1 VSDFA
6 RLFFFSFFLF
16 SFFEMFSVFAL
27 TSRGFFSVDPR
38 AAVRLLLFPF
48 EPETTLLSV
57 VSSRRRGKPLP
68 PAKKAADSGDEQD
81 EHLPAIFHITS
92 TPMASD
98 ADAPLVT
105 PPPPLAVPPPPAL
118 PAAMLPPTLFRFQD
132 ESLLKSQIDA
142 AVADATAAI
151 TVRYEYRLV
160 QSQNEVCAL
169 RQQVD
174 QLQRQLQLLSIGAA
188 STAASTAASGTAST
202 PFDSDLP
209 LDDMASLTLSTA
221 AFSSMSPPRKRR
233 QQPTGAFDSLCRDMA
248 WLELPPHSPSQHGLF
263 V

>member
-1 VSDFA
+1 
-6 RLFFFSFFLF
+6 
-16 SFFEMFSVFAL
+16 M
-27 TSRGFFSVDPR
+27 
-38 AAVRLLLFPF
+38 
-48 EPETTLLSV
+48 LSV

-92 TPMASD
+92 TPMVNDDD
-98 ADAPLVT
+98 ADAPLVA
-105 PPPPLAVPPPPAL
+105 PPPPLAVLPPPAL
-118 PAAMLPPTLFRFQD
+118 PVDMLPPTLFRYQD

-151 TVRYEYRLV
+151 TARYEYRLV

-174 QLQRQLQLLSIGAA
+174 QLQRQLQLLSLGAA
-188 STAASTAASGTAST
+188 STAASTATGTAST

-209 LDDMASLTLSTA
+209 LDEMASLTLSTA

-233 QQPTGAFDSLCRDMA
+233 QQPTSAFDSLCRDLA
-248 WLELPPHSPSQHGLF
+248 WLELPPHSPSQQAF